1 MKNDSRKGFG
11 IAGAIALGVAAVTA
25 LVAVTKKKSGKP
37 KQKRSIYKPEL
48 IKLPL
53 KSDTEPVRRRTEP
66 KESYIRVE
74 DPYDYVEEDL
84 YTSTEDEISN
94 EKPSFFND
102 VEVSYDEDDIQKDS
116 EIPVTITDVVEE
128 EVYVSE
134 DQEIIIEAVMVGKPE
149 AEVMEAEPVDVAS
162 EEPVVEPVDVAS
174 EAVTIEAITVG
185 REESDTEPVVEEVAV
200 TEEPVVEETIVM
212 EEPVRTTWNS
222 TPEPVIEFFE
232 DEDEIMEDV
241 LAEEET
247 PMPKETIEEVPTVEE
262 AVVEEP
268 VVEEVPVVEEP
279 VVEEVPVVE
288 EPAEEPP
295 VAEETVEE
303 VQVVEEAV
311 EEIPVVEEIVEEEVE
326 EPVVKEIPLMPHER
340 YYDWIYNVDEHYN
353 VRTDGSWVYC
363 LSDEIL
369 ESTSVNKK
377 GGKETINIADTFKNK
392 ITTRGY
398 CLLKYIGSERDV
410 VIPSMINGLPVV
422 AAMNT
427 FRSNQ
432 TIKKV
437 TIPASMEALRRTFY
451 SCYHLDKIVF
461 EEGTRLVYELDAIM
475 CGNNDMDSG
484 TESTTVVCTADIIEY
499 FKRHYK
505 LGCPVVFKE
514 IK

>member
-37 KQKRSIYKPEL
+37 KHKRSIYKPEL

-94 EKPSFFND
+94 EKPSFFKD

-162 EEPVVEPVDVAS
+162 E
-174 EAVTIEAITVG
+174 AVTIEEITVG
-185 REESDTEPVVEEVAV
+185 REESDAEPVVEEVAV

-232 DEDEIMEDV
+232 DEDEMVEDV
-241 LAEEET
+241 LADEPEEET
-247 PMPKETIEEVPTVEE
+247 PMPEETIEEVPTVEE

-279 VVEEVPVVE
+279 
-288 EPAEEPP
+288 AEEPP
-295 VAEETVEE
+295 VA
-303 VQVVEEAV
+303 
-311 EEIPVVEEIVEEEVE
+311 E

>member
-1 MKNDSRKGFG
+1 MKKLF
-11 IAGAIALGVAAVTA
+11 AIVAMLGLFATAQVYAQDAAPAAPSEEVVTA
-25 LVAVTKKKSGKP
+25 NGD
-37 KQKRSIYKPEL
+37 SIQ
-48 IKLPL
+48 
-53 KSDTEPVRRRTEP
+53 S
-66 KESYIRVE
+66 ESVPAE
-74 DPYDYVEEDL
+74 APAVEE
-84 YTSTEDEISN
+84 
-94 EKPSFFND
+94 
-102 VEVSYDEDDIQKDS
+102 
-116 EIPVTITDVVEE
+116 
-128 EVYVSE
+128 
-134 DQEIIIEAVMVGKPE
+134 AV
-149 AEVMEAEPVDVAS
+149 
-162 EEPVVEPVDVAS
+162 
-174 EAVTIEAITVG
+174 
-185 REESDTEPVVEEVAV
+185 
-200 TEEPVVEETIVM
+200 
-212 EEPVRTTWNS
+212 
-222 TPEPVIEFFE
+222 
-232 DEDEIMEDV
+232 
-241 LAEEET
+241 AEEA
-247 PMPKETIEEVPTVEE
+247 PVEE

-268 VVEEVPVVEEP
+268 VVEEPVVEEP

-303 VQVVEEAV
+303 VQVVEESV

>member
-1 MKNDSRKGFG
+1 
-11 IAGAIALGVAAVTA
+11 
-25 LVAVTKKKSGKP
+25 
-37 KQKRSIYKPEL
+37 
-48 IKLPL
+48 
-53 KSDTEPVRRRTEP
+53 
-66 KESYIRVE
+66 
-74 DPYDYVEEDL
+74 
-84 YTSTEDEISN
+84 
-94 EKPSFFND
+94 
-102 VEVSYDEDDIQKDS
+102 
-116 EIPVTITDVVEE
+116 VVEE

-162 EEPVVEPVDVAS
+162 E
-174 EAVTIEAITVG
+174 AVTIEEITVG
-185 REESDTEPVVEEVAV
+185 REESDAEPVVEEVAV

-241 LAEEET
+241 MAEEAEEET

-279 VVEEVPVVE
+279 
-288 EPAEEPP
+288 AEEPP

-303 VQVVEEAV
+303 VQVVEESV